1 MEPAVLLQDLPPK
14 TAHQI
19 LRSVTWT
26 EVGSSLRAARRLRDF
41 NSRAA
46 ALVRRL
52 LALAPLFVDILYGA
66 YQRKDSSMMTSQLI
80 GNEHR
85 WGQRIAVDIPVEVA
99 APASPAIHGHLKNLS
114 LSGALLEADHEL
126 RLNAYVEVN
135 IELPETRRNPI
146 RIMARI
152 TRKLNHAAGVEW
164 CEFAP
169 SAVKNL
175 LRSHSIQMTV

>member
-26 EVGSSLRAARRLRDF
+26 EVGSSLRATRDF

-46 ALVRRL
+46 ALGRRL
-52 LALAPLFVDILYGA
+52 LALGPLIVDILHRA
-66 YQRKDSSMMTSQLI
+66 YQRKDSSMMTNQLI
-80 GNEHR
+80 GNGHR

-99 APASPAIHGHLKNLS
+99 AHASPVIHGHLKNLS
-114 LSGALLEADHEL
+114 FSGALLEADHEL
-126 RLNAYVEVN
+126 RLHAYVEVN
-135 IELPETRRNPI
+135 IKLPETRRNPI
-146 RIMARI
+146 RIMARV
-152 TRKLNHAAGVEW
+152 TRKLKDAAGVEW

-169 SAVKNL
+169 SAVKSL
-175 LRSHSIQMTV
+175 LRSHSIQMTL